1 MNSPESYFQQYIL
14 PGTRIAKWCAACSA
28 IRKCM
33 CFISAVLKIAY
44 CLKLMAIFYLASN
57 YK

>member
-14 PGTRIAKWCAACSA
+14 PGIRIAEWCAACSA

-33 CFISAVLKIAY
+33 YFTSAVLKIEY
-44 CLKLMAIFYLASN
+44 CLKQLAIFYLASN